1 MYASWNAPDGAGE
14 HSLEM
19 ALTFDMGRTARLL
32 ILAPLFDEH
41 NKLRRQIVEVMRRLD
56 RAGIDSVLPDLPG
69 CNESPAPLENQ
80 SLTSWQ
86 AAAAEAAD
94 RFQATHILAIRG
106 GTLMVPPALPGF
118 LYAPSKG
125 RQILRALLRARTI
138 AAREAGREEKVET
151 LLETGRSE
159 GLELAGWHLS
169 PAMISELEQAEIPAD
184 PRLQTI
190 DQAALGGSPLWLRAE
205 PSEDSDQADALAAM
219 LAKEL
224 AA

>member
-1 MYASWNAPDGAGE
+1 
-14 HSLEM
+14 
-19 ALTFDMGRTARLL
+19 
-32 ILAPLFDEH
+32 
-41 NKLRRQIVEVMRRLD
+41 
-56 RAGIDSVLPDLPG
+56 
-69 CNESPAPLENQ
+69 
-80 SLTSWQ
+80 
-86 AAAAEAAD
+86 
-94 RFQATHILAIRG
+94 
-106 GTLMVPPALPGF
+106 
-118 LYAPSKG
+118 
-125 RQILRALLRARTI
+125 LRARTI

-205 PSEDSDQADALAAM
+205 PSEDSDRADALAAM